1 MQRDEVLAIL
11 GAHRDEIAAFGV
23 SSLSLFGSVA
33 CDEAG
38 PDSDIDLLVAFGHPV
53 GLFTLVRL
61 RAYLV
66 DLLGRPVD
74 IVTPAALGRQLRDHV
89 LREAILAA

>member
-1 MQRDEVLAIL
+1 VRRDDALAIF

-23 SSLSLFGSVA
+23 SALSLFGSVA
-33 CDEAG
+33 RDEAG
-38 PDSDIDLLVAFGHPV
+38 PDSNVDLLVEFDRSV

-61 RAYLV
+61 QTFLT

-74 IVTPAALGRQLRDHV
+74 LVMPDAVKRQLRDQI
-89 LREAILAA
+89 LKEAVRAA